1 MPDGAP
7 SPAPSSRRAA
17 ALPAGLVPRYLSR
30 EEAAAYVGVSPETFD
45 REVREGWWPAP
56 RRRGEK
62 GTRLTWDR
70 LALDAAADQA
80 SGLGQ
85 PPPPAAPAQA
95 AQRAAAEAAALQ
107 GVSNGAP
114 RQHRHQHRH
123 PQAR

>member
-1 MPDGAP
+1 MPDG
-7 SPAPSSRRAA
+7 STLPAPSRRRTA

-30 EEAAAYVGVSPETFD
+30 EEAAAYLGVSPETFD
-45 REVREGWWPAP
+45 REVEAGWWPSA

-85 PPPPAAPAQA
+85 PLPASPALA
-95 AQRAAAEAAALQ
+95 AQRAVAEAAALK
-107 GVSNGAP
+107 GVINGAA
-114 RQHRHQHRH
+114 RQLRHQHRP